1 MCAAPPASRPAR
13 GKKKKSDY
21 EDQTLRVFKT
31 LKRRKKAP
39 ISLFRNIRHL
49 QNKIGYLQ
57 NKIRYLQEKIRC
69 LQDTGELKE
78 REGELL
84 RERSDIKEAK
94 IICYY

>member
-1 MCAAPPASRPAR
+1 VCAAPPASRPAR

-21 EDQTLRVFKT
+21 EDQKLRVFKT

-57 NKIRYLQEKIRC
+57 NKIRYLQKKIRC
-69 LQDTGELKE
+69 LQDTEELKE

-84 RERSDIKEAK
+84 RERSDI
-94 IICYY
+94 